1 MAKGMKELA
10 NNFKAQFK
18 EDEKKMSQIGNVQD
32 ENQKKTEAERKKM
45 NERLNSTFMG
55 FWQKL
60 FTLIIGMV
68 VFVFMMWFIWLF
80 PSKIKN
86 SNVNI

>member
-18 EDEKKMSQIGNVQD
+18 EDEKKMNQIESVQD
-32 ENQKKTEAERKKM
+32 ENLKKTEAERKRM
-45 NERLNSTFMG
+45 NDKINSSFMG

-68 VFVFMMWFIWLF
+68 VFVFMMWFVWLF

-86 SNVNI
+86 